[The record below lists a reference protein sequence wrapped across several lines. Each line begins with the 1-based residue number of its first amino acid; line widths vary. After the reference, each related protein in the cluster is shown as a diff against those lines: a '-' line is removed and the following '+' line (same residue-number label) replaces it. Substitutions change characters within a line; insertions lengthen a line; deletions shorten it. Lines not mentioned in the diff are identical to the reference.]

1 MKSLGVCLA
10 ASLVSQG
17 YGFFNSGGGM
27 HMRNARILFAVL
39 VILVLV
45 PGLAY
50 GQGSSTATVA
60 GTVTDQKGGAVPNAT
75 VELLDTATNA
85 SRSQST
91 NETGYYTFVS
101 VPPGSYKVVI
111 KKDGFRTTNIGPVA
125 VQVGKSATVDAQ
137 LEIGTMSQ
145 MVEVTGISGVV
156 LQTLDSSVGNVLD
169 R

>member
-39 VILVLV
+39 VVLVLV

-60 GTVTDQKGGAVPNAT
+60 ATVTAQKGGAVRNAT
-75 VELLDTATNA
+75 VDLLDTATNA

-101 VPPGSYKVVI
+101 VPPGSYKVV
-111 KKDGFRTTNIGPVA
+111 
-125 VQVGKSATVDAQ
+125 
-137 LEIGTMSQ
+137 
-145 MVEVTGISGVV
+145 
-156 LQTLDSSVGNVLD
+156 
-169 R
+169 